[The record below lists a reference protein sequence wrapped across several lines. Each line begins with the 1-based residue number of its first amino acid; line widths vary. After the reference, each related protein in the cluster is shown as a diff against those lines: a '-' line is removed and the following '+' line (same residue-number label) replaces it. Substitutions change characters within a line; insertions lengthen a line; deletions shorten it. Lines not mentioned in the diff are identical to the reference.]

1 MPVTGEQSLASSGR
15 RRRSTFGRIIRW
27 LPLIGVLTL
36 IAVVYFHYFYRFGE
50 GVKSGHLN
58 YVVRKGNVFKT
69 YEGKLIQQGYKT
81 NLQSNEFDFSIAN
94 RRLFDSL
101 SLHSGKILISI
112 ILSTTALF
120 RGAAI
125 RVMWWTASLPCT
137 MNSGHFPAYSRKI
150 TGCL

>member
-81 NLQSNEFDFSIAN
+81 NLQSNEFEFSIAN

-101 SLHSGKILISI
+101 SLHSGKIFDLHYIEYHGALPWRGSTRYVVDSI
-112 ILSTTALF
+112 IA
-120 RGAAI
+120 
-125 RVMWWTASLPCT
+125 M
-137 MNSGHFPAYSRKI
+137 HDE
-150 TGCL
+150 

>member
-1 MPVTGEQSLASSGR
+1 MPVTEEQSLASSGR

-81 NLQSNEFDFSIAN
+81 NLQSNEFEFSIAN

-101 SLHSGKILISI
+101 SLHSGKIFDLHYIEYHGALPWRGNTRYVVDSI
-112 ILSTTALF
+112 IA
-120 RGAAI
+120 
-125 RVMWWTASLPCT
+125 M
-137 MNSGHFPAYSRKI
+137 HDE
-150 TGCL
+150 

>member
-81 NLQSNEFDFSIAN
+81 NLQSNEFEFSIAN

-101 SLHSGKILISI
+101 SLHSGKIFDLHYIEYHGALPWRGNTRYVVDSI
-112 ILSTTALF
+112 IA
-120 RGAAI
+120 
-125 RVMWWTASLPCT
+125 M
-137 MNSGHFPAYSRKI
+137 HDE
-150 TGCL
+150 